1 MRGIK
6 DSFFG
11 KPYKML
17 SMKASHERGAFGVL
31 KSSVIGQLAFASLL
45 ALSLLVSFMT
55 PVSAAPEEVP
65 ELFPK
70 TLSAAIAFSV
80 AVISAG
86 FGIAR
91 AGSAGLAAAAERP
104 EIRTTAIIVAAFA
117 EALAIYGIVIA
128 FFILGA

>member
-1 MRGIK
+1 
-6 DSFFG
+6 
-11 KPYKML
+11 ML
-17 SMKASHERGAFGVL
+17 KL
-31 KSSVIGQLAFASLL
+31 SVIGQLAFVSLL
-45 ALSLLVSFMT
+45 AFSLFASFTM
-55 PVSAAPEEVP
+55 PVAAAPQEVP

-104 EIRTTAIIVAAFA
+104 EIRTAVIIVAAFA

>member
-1 MRGIK
+1 MLKLGIV
-6 DSFFG
+6 S
-11 KPYKML
+11 
-17 SMKASHERGAFGVL
+17 
-31 KSSVIGQLAFASLL
+31 QLAFASLL
-45 ALSLLVSFMT
+45 VLSLVASFTT
-55 PVSAAPEEVP
+55 PVAATPQEVP

>member
-1 MRGIK
+1 M
-6 DSFFG
+6 DSHTILSRLLSLSFVLA
-11 KPYKML
+11 ML
-17 SMKASHERGAFGVL
+17 
-31 KSSVIGQLAFASLL
+31 LAFLATPAS
-45 ALSLLVSFMT
+45 AQ
-55 PVSAAPEEVP
+55 PEVLEA
-65 ELFPK
+65 FPK
-70 TLSAAIAFSV
+70 TLSAAIAFSI

>member
-1 MRGIK
+1 
-6 DSFFG
+6 
-11 KPYKML
+11 ML
-17 SMKASHERGAFGVL
+17 R
-31 KSSVIGQLAFASLL
+31 SSVIGQLAFMSLL
-45 ALSLLVSFMT
+45 VLSLLMSFTM
-55 PVSAAPEEVP
+55 PVAAAEPPEVT

-70 TLSAAIAFSV
+70 TLSAAIAFSI

-104 EIRTTAIIVAAFA
+104 EIRTAAIIVAAFA

-128 FFILGA
+128 FFILGT

>member
-1 MRGIK
+1 
-6 DSFFG
+6 
-11 KPYKML
+11 ML
-17 SMKASHERGAFGVL
+17 KL
-31 KSSVIGQLAFASLL
+31 SVISQLALIFLF
-45 ALSLLVSFMT
+45 ALSLFVSFTT
-55 PVSAAPEEVP
+55 PVAATPQEPSEF
-65 ELFPK
+65 FPK

-104 EIRTTAIIVAAFA
+104 EIRTAAIIVAAFA